1 MINLLVKAIFFVIT
15 KLYSIILTPFLA
27 IITALFPSLS
37 QYFNYIITFLRYCF
51 TYVRSILR
59 LLLIP
64 DNAVLMLFN
73 YFAILYTI
81 YITTLT
87 IRFAINLYKKLKP

>member
-15 KLYSIILTPFLA
+15 KLYSIILTPFLVL
-27 IITALFPSLS
+27 ITGLFPSLS
-37 QYFNYIITFLRYCF
+37 QYFSSITTFLNYAL

-64 DNAVLMLFN
+64 NEVILLLFN
-73 YFAILYTI
+73 YFAILYTV

-87 IRFAINLYKKLKP
+87 VRFAINLYKKLKP

>member
-27 IITALFPSLS
+27 LITGLFPSLS
-37 QYFNYIITFLRYCF
+37 QYFSSITTFLNYAL

-64 DNAVLMLFN
+64 NEVILLLFN
-73 YFAILYTI
+73 YFAILYTV

-87 IRFAINLYKKLKP
+87 VRFAINLYKKLKP

>member
-1 MINLLVKAIFFVIT
+1 MVNLLVKAIFFVIT

-73 YFAILYTI
+73 YFSILYTI
-81 YITTLT
+81 YITTLA

>member
-15 KLYSIILTPFLA
+15 KLYSIILSPFLA

-37 QYFNYIITFLRYCF
+37 TYLNYVITFLRYCL

-73 YFAILYTI
+73 YFSILYTI